1 MMRSDRGYWQTLEG
15 GWYSD
20 ASRALGNHV
29 VMLRSACLQTS
40 RQLLACIGVLA
51 DIEYSIA
58 PLWCMYQGATLT
70 VNSIMP
76 YLLHALG
83 RVFVSL

>member
-1 MMRSDRGYWQTLEG
+1 MMRSDRGYWQILEG

-20 ASRALGNHV
+20 ARASSDTHMAILC
-29 VMLRSACLQTS
+29 SACPQTS
-40 RQLLACIGVLA
+40 RQLDACIGLLA

-58 PLWCMYQGATLT
+58 PLWYMYQGATLA

-83 RVFVSL
+83 RVFRSL